1 MPRDAKDIQFAEL
14 KDMIAQ
20 LNTTIAAL
28 TGTIQEKDAAI
39 AKLTEEV
46 SYLRRKL
53 FGASSEK
60 RPGIDP
66 NQLSLFDTDE
76 GMEIP
81 VADVEEIP
89 ETVVREHTRQRKKKP
104 TLEEQF
110 KGYEMT

>member
-1 MPRDAKDIQFAEL
+1 MYNTCRRIPETIGFTGYFLYFVVSLNHQISGEKPVPRDAKDIQFAEL

-53 FGASSEK
+53 FGASSENA
-60 RPGIDP
+60 RASIQTSSP
-66 NQLSLFDTDE
+66 F
-76 GMEIP
+76 
-81 VADVEEIP
+81 
-89 ETVVREHTRQRKKKP
+89 
-104 TLEEQF
+104 
-110 KGYEMT
+110 